1 MAKNKEPTKEET
13 PKVPSSA
20 TVLLMFATI
29 ADTTW
34 RMFVPIIGLVILGVW
49 LDNLWHTKPWLTVA
63 GTVLGIII
71 SFALI
76 VQQMKRNED

>member
-1 MAKNKEPTKEET
+1 MAKNKEPIKEET